1 MSPAP
6 DADASAAS
14 AAASAAAAALQKG
27 DAEFTP
33 TLWTADGPVETTAP
47 DPPAGDAAAAPP
59 LSKNARKRLAKQ
71 EAWEAKKR
79 QKKEEEKSA
88 RKAKG
93 VQVRAEHAQK
103 LEAMTAEERAAY
115 EETRRAA
122 REARM
127 RDAEAAKAKKMAALE
142 APHAVVLDLEFSHL
156 MDEKEMRSLAKQLA
170 FCYAAN
176 TKAKVQTC
184 MHITGLG
191 GAIGAVV
198 RKHCSGF
205 DKWAA
210 HREDGAYI
218 DALAERKADLVYLT
232 ADSDCE
238 LTEFKPGE
246 VYVIGGIVD
255 RNRHKNLTLNKA
267 NEQGI
272 RHARLP
278 IRDHLKMTGTHILT
292 VNQTMDIVHASL
304 ELGDWEKAL
313 ERVVPLRKHR
323 PEEEGEEKRDEEKR
337 EDAPEGERSE

>member
-1 MSPAP
+1 M
-6 DADASAAS
+6 
-14 AAASAAAAALQKG
+14 
-27 DAEFTP
+27 
-33 TLWTADGPVETTAP
+33 
-47 DPPAGDAAAAPP
+47 
-59 LSKNARKRLAKQ
+59 
-71 EAWEAKKR
+71 
-79 QKKEEEKSA
+79 
-88 RKAKG
+88 
-93 VQVRAEHAQK
+93 QVRAEHAQK